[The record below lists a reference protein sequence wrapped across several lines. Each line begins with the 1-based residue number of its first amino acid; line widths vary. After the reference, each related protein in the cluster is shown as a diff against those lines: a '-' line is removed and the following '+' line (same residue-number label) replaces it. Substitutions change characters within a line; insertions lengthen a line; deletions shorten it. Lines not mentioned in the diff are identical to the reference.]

1 MLVVTA
7 AMVAR
12 PLRPVRPAQQ
22 PEERAVQ
29 VEPEAGPDRVA
40 TVVPVVPRT
49 LPTAMPRAV
58 PAAVVAMVATLATA
72 ALVVTAAMA
81 VMPLRQMGLLSG
93 GQGEPV
99 APAEARARM
108 VQQAPLALASRCR
121 EKVVCSL
128 GAPRRRQ
135 NSWGRLAPTRQRD
148 GGAMA
153 SLVQVA

>member
-1 MLVVTA
+1 MVATAVTVVHRALVVTA

-12 PLRPVRPAQQ
+12 PLRPVRPARP
-22 PEERAVQ
+22 PEERAVS
-29 VEPEAGPDRVA
+29 VEPEAGLDRVA
-40 TVVPVVPRT
+40 TAVPVVPRT

-81 VMPLRQMGLLSG
+81 VMPLHQMGLLSG

-108 VQQAPLALASRCR
+108 VQQAPLALRADQRSRTSGSVR
-121 EKVVCSL
+121 TVRVAL
-128 GAPRRRQ
+128 RRRPVDLDEW
-135 NSWGRLAPTRQRD
+135 SP
-148 GGAMA
+148 
-153 SLVQVA
+153 